1 MTKITYLE
9 EQDVLLI
16 RPSILP
22 DSDDFQL
29 WGEVFLTMD
38 KLKIIEFNQGAD
50 RHQWRFE
57 FDQQPF
63 AMNYEYYSESIWI
76 SPEGIDASTLM
87 SFLHTTLCLNLQQ

>member
-1 MTKITYLE
+1 MTTITYLE

-16 RPSILP
+16 HPSMHP

-38 KLKIIEFNQGAD
+38 RLNTIEFNQGAD

-57 FDQQPF
+57 FNQQPF
-63 AMNYEYYSESIWI
+63 ALNYEYYSESIWI
-76 SPEGIDASTLM
+76 SPEGVDASTLM
-87 SFLHTTLCLNLQQ
+87 SLLHTTLCLNLQQ